1 VTRRSTSSPPK
12 KGAARGRT
20 TGGTTSKRAPA
31 KTTRAPA
38 KSKGRADVSKST
50 TTTRRT
56 AAAEP
61 LPRRTFTEVLL
72 DATEGHR
79 GDLVGLLVIGFGAVA
94 GLGIYADA
102 AGPVGWHAED
112 IVSLGVG
119 EGRYVAPPLLLLI
132 GVLLIRGYPE
142 PADDTLDGD
151 LDLDLD
157 GEVDPAAAPRRTAA
171 RALRIG
177 FGSVLLAVAGLGLL
191 HLAREAPPLD
201 APADD
206 LRDAAGYLGA
216 LIGSPLRKA
225 LSASGAA
232 TILGLA
238 GVAGL
243 LVLTGTSISQVGRGI
258 LGAFL
263 WLARLLGGLFS
274 LGSTRSSDT
283 VPDTAADADEAP
295 APVFF
300 DQDAGAR
307 AKPDGS
313 RKRGRKGPKEV
324 SGLLIEGAAEPE
336 QLEIALPPGVAPSN
350 WKLPTLSLL
359 DRSDSEAIDRRVV
372 EETGRRLEHALAE
385 HGVETR
391 LVGMTVG
398 PTVTR
403 FELELGPGVKV
414 ARVTSLHK
422 DIAYAM
428 ATPDVRI
435 LAPIPGKQA
444 IGVEIPN
451 SRKQLVTVGDILAS
465 AEARNAVHPLEVAIG
480 RDIDGRSV
488 MANLAGMPHIL
499 IAGATGAGKSSCLN
513 SLLTSIL
520 MRSTP
525 DQVRMILVDP
535 KRVEMGQYNKLPH
548 LLTEVVTN
556 PKKAANALAWAVRE
570 MERRYDLL
578 ANCGFRDITGYNA
591 AYDRGEL
598 KADLGEDV
606 TYHRLPFI
614 LVVIDELADL
624 MMVAA
629 RDVEE
634 SVCRLAQM
642 ARAVG
647 IHLVIATQ
655 RPSVNV
661 ITGLIKANVPSRIA
675 FAVSSLTDSRVI
687 LDQPG
692 AERLLGKGD
701 MLLLGPSSSIA
712 QRVQGSWVN
721 EAEVRQVVAHWRRQA
736 PEVTYDEQV
745 LGTDD
750 ASPGSGGSGSGSG
763 SGDGDDDDLVAQAME
778 LVVRSQ
784 LGSTSMLQRK
794 LRVGFARAG
803 RLMDLLE
810 QRGVVGPSTGSKARD
825 VLMTVDELDSGGDGS
840 SDAGLGDDGPTTPLA
855 DPDDSF

>member
-1 VTRRSTSSPPK
+1 VTRRSSRPAK
-12 KGAARGRT
+12 KAPARNRSA
-20 TGGTTSKRAPA
+20 GGSTSKRAPA
-31 KTTRAPA
+31 KTSRTPA
-38 KSKGRADVSKST
+38 KPKGRADLSRST

-56 AAAEP
+56 VAAEP
-61 LPRRTFTEVLL
+61 LPRRTFTETLL

-94 GLGIYADA
+94 GLGIYADS
-102 AGPVGWHAED
+102 AGPVGWHAEN

-119 EGRYVAPPLLLLI
+119 EGRYVAPPLLVLI
-132 GVLLIRGYPE
+132 GFLLIRGTPA
-142 PADDTLDGD
+142 PADLVDGD
-151 LDLDLD
+151 LVD
-157 GEVDPAAAPRRTAA
+157 GDVDADGYVDAEPRNGG

-191 HLAREAPPLD
+191 HLARKSPPLD

-206 LRDAAGYLGA
+206 LRAAAGYLGA

-225 LSASGAA
+225 LSDSGAA

-243 LVLTGTSISQVGRGI
+243 LVLTGTSLSQVGRAV
-258 LGAFL
+258 LGAFV
-263 WLARLLGGLFS
+263 WLARMLGGLFS
-274 LGSTRSSDT
+274 LGSTKTGDAASDT
-283 VPDTAADADEAP
+283 DAGADDAP

-307 AKPDGS
+307 AKAAGQ

-324 SGLLIEGAAEPE
+324 SGLPIEGDAEPE
-336 QLEIALPPGVAPSN
+336 QLQIALPPGAAPSN
-350 WKLPTLSLL
+350 WKLPTLKLL

-591 AYDRGEL
+591 AFDRGEL

-736 PEVTYDEQV
+736 PEVSYDEQV

-750 ASPGSGGSGSGSG
+750 ASPGSGGGSGSG

-825 VLMTVDELDSGGDGS
+825 VLMTVEELDSGAGS
-840 SDAGLGDDGPTTPLA
+840 SGGGPDGDGPTTPLT
-855 DPDDSF
+855 DPDDGSF